1 MSHGIKR
8 VVVIGARGFI
18 GSHASELMRKKGI
31 FVTQYDL
38 VDGYDILDFERLTK
52 VVAEVKPSWIV
63 HLAGQ
68 VFLQP
73 SLDDPQNDA
82 KTNIVGMINV
92 LEVAL
97 KYGCGV
103 IFSSSGA
110 VYGNNYQFP
119 EPVSP
124 YGVSKLTAERY
135 CMLYKKL
142 YNLSTVVFRFSSI
155 YGFGRKKTSVNLILD
170 KIMKDETVQVTG
182 DGNQTRD
189 FTYVSD
195 VAEALCMAV
204 ENKFPSG
211 QDAIYDI
218 GTGITTTLNDLIMC
232 IGLLLKK
239 KPKIEHAPANAAD
252 PKRNALNVSKAEMF
266 GFKAKVSLTAGLKKL
281 IDEETKCKK

>member
-1 MSHGIKR
+1 MPRGIR
-8 VVVIGARGFI
+8 AVLIGNKGFI
-18 GSHASELMRKKGI
+18 GTHTFNMMLQRGHH
-31 FVTQYDL
+31 VTGYDL
-38 VDGYDILDFERLTK
+38 LDGYDILDMKQLEK
-52 VVAEVKPSWIV
+52 VVNETKPDWIV

-82 KTNIVGMINV
+82 KTNIIGILNV
-92 LEVAL
+92 LEVAR
-97 KYGCGV
+97 KHGCGV

-110 VYGNNYQFP
+110 VYGNNYQYP
-119 EPVSP
+119 DPVSP

-135 CMLYKKL
+135 CILYKKL

-170 KIMKDETVQVTG
+170 KIMKNETLIVTG

-211 QDAIYDI
+211 LDAIYDI
-218 GTGITTTLNDLIMC
+218 GTGTTTTLNELIGC
-232 IGLLLKK
+232 IGVLLKK
-239 KPKIEHAPANAAD
+239 HPKIKYAPANPAD
-252 PKRNALNVSKAEMF
+252 PQRNALNVSKAEMF
-266 GFKAKVSLTAGLKKL
+266 GFKAKVSLTEGLKKL
-281 IDEETKCKK
+281 IEEENKCQK

>member
-1 MSHGIKR
+1 MSRGIR
-8 VVVIGARGFI
+8 VVLVGSKGFI
-18 GSHASELMRKKGI
+18 GSHAYNKMTERGHY
-31 FVTQYDL
+31 VTSYDL
-38 VDGYDILDFERLTK
+38 VDGQNILDFDQLNKIVREK
-52 VVAEVKPSWIV
+52 KPEWIV

-73 SLDDPQNDA
+73 SLDNPQNDA
-82 KTNIVGMINV
+82 KTNIIGMINV

-97 KYGCGV
+97 KHNCGV
-103 IFSSSGA
+103 VFSSSGA
-110 VYGNNYQFP
+110 VYGNNYQYP
-119 EPVSP
+119 APVSP

-135 CMLYKKL
+135 CMLYKQL
-142 YNLSTVVFRFSSI
+142 YNLTTVVFRFSSI

-170 KIMKDETVQVTG
+170 KIMKDETLYVTG

-211 QDAIYDI
+211 HDAIYDI
-218 GTGITTTLNDLIMC
+218 GTGTTTTLNELIGC
-232 IGLLLKK
+232 IGVLLKK
-239 KPKIEHAPANAAD
+239 HPEIEYIKANPAD

-266 GFKAKVSLTAGLKKL
+266 GFKSKVSLMDGLKKL
-281 IDEETKCKK
+281 IEEEQKCQK